1 MAKKADAVSIEINE
15 LSFEEALG
23 KLESAAEEIKKSD
36 IIETIVAEEK
46 KAMLDEVEKA
56 EEEEG
61 EKEEPIPD
69 NASIDD
75 LLSMLS
81 IGEDK

>member
-36 IIETIVAEEK
+36 ISLENAIQNFENGVKYYERCQQILKDAKQKIEIY
-46 KAMLDEVEKA
+46 
-56 EEEEG
+56 
-61 EKEEPIPD
+61 
-69 NASIDD
+69 
-75 LLSMLS
+75 
-81 IGEDK
+81 DKNSGVTGGF